1 LGYRPAVK
9 NLQSVLIF
17 VPFFYDPHFL
27 RVVLAAMLAFGMFL
41 GVFGSYL
48 GVRRFLHQ

>member
-1 LGYRPAVK
+1 MGG
-9 NLQSVLIF
+9 F
-17 VPFFYDPHFL
+17 VFGVTTTL
-27 RVVLAAMLAFGMFL
+27 CALLVVAMLAFGTFL